1 MQPINYM
8 QGYQNPLES
17 ILNQVKMY
25 QDFSQNANILQSQR
39 EQNRITTA
47 HNDRRIQA
55 MNDLQGVD
63 FNDENA
69 LRTWA
74 GRYGDL
80 EYGKGLNE
88 YLGKLDEQAK
98 KAEIGRVS
106 QTLSLIRNGKY
117 TVAIDDLEQQAIA
130 YENAGDKANAQGAR
144 QMAQFIRQDP
154 QASIDFLGK
163 TFAMMMG
170 KDGMSAYKDYVDS
183 TAPKANFHDLGN
195 QVMASLINPTT
206 GEMATQNV
214 GFKGQSPDNYADNQ
228 TKFNIAQGGW
238 QNDIDVAHIN
248 GGYNLQER
256 QMQEAGQN
264 ARTQAELQLKANI
277 AEQDRLL
284 KSNEWKQMEAD
295 GKMWLVNAN
304 GDYKPLLNP
313 QTGQQMLA
321 GGVGGT
327 GGGKPL
333 TDTQS
338 NAYTFGT
345 RMLQSNDIVSRLEQ
359 QGVKMNWGQLQLDKD
374 SWITTR
380 TLVNAFSSPQQQQ
393 YAQAVDDF
401 IHAVLRKES
410 GAAIGADEYKGALR
424 QYFPMPSDS
433 PQVISQKA
441 QNRKTTLAGILG
453 GVPNDFLLSQ
463 GIDLNAIKGGSQRQ
477 NGGGQPQQPT
487 SYASIRL
494 N

>member
-8 QGYQNPLES
+8 QGYKSAIDS
-17 ILNQVKMY
+17 ILGQARSF
-25 QDFSQNANILQSQR
+25 QDLSQNANVLQSQR

-55 MNDLQGVD
+55 MNALQGVD

-88 YLGKLDEQAK
+88 YLGKLDEQTK

-214 GFKGQSPDNYADNQ
+214 GFKGQSPDS
-228 TKFNIAQGGW
+228 IANNELERWKTQGGW
-238 QNDIDVAHIN
+238 DNAITVE
-248 GGYNLQER
+248 GMR
-256 QMQEAGQN
+256 QDGAM
-264 ARTQAELQLKANI
+264 ARTQYQSEADLQKERVKQAYEAQKEKHKNSQILFDEDGYAFYYNPADPTAGDYIIDPQGNKVKKSQLANQDPNKHIKEITELKASNDSSVGVLSGLQTALDMNSQIYSGAWADGRADLMGALKLDTETSRKTQEYTNLILNI
-277 AEQDRLL
+277 AMRSMKEIFGGNPTEGEREMLKQLQASANKPPQVRETILRQFMETIRNRV
-284 KSNEWKQMEAD
+284 KSNNEQMA
-295 GKMWLVNAN
+295 M
-304 GDYKPLLNP
+304 Y
-313 QTGQQMLA
+313 
-321 GGVGGT
+321 
-327 GGGKPL
+327 
-333 TDTQS
+333 
-338 NAYTFGT
+338 
-345 RMLQSNDIVSRLEQ
+345 
-359 QGVKMNWGQLQLDKD
+359 
-374 SWITTR
+374 
-380 TLVNAFSSPQQQQ
+380 
-393 YAQAVDDF
+393 
-401 IHAVLRKES
+401 
-410 GAAIGADEYKGALR
+410 
-424 QYFPMPSDS
+424 
-433 PQVISQKA
+433 
-441 QNRKTTLAGILG
+441 
-453 GVPNDFLLSQ
+453 
-463 GIDLNAIKGGSQRQ
+463 
-477 NGGGQPQQPT
+477 GGGQYQHKFEDQEQNSRQQA
-487 SYASIRL
+487 YNNMYGR
-494 N
+494 